1 MTLHQAVVYSG
12 SNDDGKLVQKTS
24 TELPELPEN
33 RVLIKTKACAGNPT
47 DWKHKVFNWG
57 DKGCVPGTDSSGAV
71 IEVGQSVS
79 GFSVGDCVSTMT
91 HGGYKYDKLAGCFQQ
106 YVIADPHLTI
116 NYGQKLHF
124 APRELI
130 PYGPVDTWEGAS
142 SITLALVTVGMAF
155 HYNLGLRPGND
166 YSEKYIVVW
175 GGSTATG
182 LIAIQVAK
190 QIYGINVITT
200 CSARNFDLVKALGA
214 DKVVDYHDQNVVNEV
229 NSFGGEELVFGFD
242 AFSVSDSF
250 VKTHECLASVSPSK
264 LTSLGMF
271 NADTVLE
278 QGKKVKAHVEFSMT
292 LAYVAQ
298 SEEQN
303 LGGAEIVPPAEVAE
317 VFNEF
322 WSLAAPFVVEGKI
335 FHIPCKVISGGLDAV
350 DEMLSALRNNKVSAE
365 KLIIRLDGGSR
376 KQ

>member
-1 MTLHQAVVYSG
+1 M
-12 SNDDGKLVQKTS
+12 
-24 TELPELPEN
+24 
-33 RVLIKTKACAGNPT
+33 
-47 DWKHKVFNWG
+47 
-57 DKGCVPGTDSSGAV
+57 
-71 IEVGQSVS
+71 
-79 GFSVGDCVSTMT
+79 
-91 HGGYKYDKLAGCFQQ
+91 
-106 YVIADPHLTI
+106 
-116 NYGQKLHF
+116 
-124 APRELI
+124 
-130 PYGPVDTWEGAS
+130 
-142 SITLALVTVGMAF
+142 
-155 HYNLGLRPGND
+155 
-166 YSEKYIVVW
+166 W